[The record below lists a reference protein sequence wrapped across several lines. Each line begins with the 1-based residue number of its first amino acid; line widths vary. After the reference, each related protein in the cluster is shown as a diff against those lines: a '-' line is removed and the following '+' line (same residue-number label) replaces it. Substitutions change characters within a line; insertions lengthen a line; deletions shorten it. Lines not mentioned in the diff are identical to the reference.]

1 MLVDVPCTGSGTWRR
16 NPDGRWTLRP
26 EDLAELVPKQAAI
39 LDAASR
45 LVKPGGGLI
54 YATCSVLPAE
64 NERQIEGF
72 LERHPDFAIV
82 PVADIWR
89 DALASEP
96 PPEVAAGPY
105 MRLSPLR
112 HGTDGFFA
120 ATLVRKEAAPKATE
134 AKADEEA
141 A

>member
-1 MLVDVPCTGSGTWRR
+1 
-16 NPDGRWTLRP
+16 
-26 EDLAELVPKQAAI
+26 VPKQAAI
-39 LDAASR
+39 LDAAAR
-45 LVKPGGGLI
+45 LVKPGGGLV

-72 LERHPDFAIV
+72 LERHADFAVV

-89 DALASEP
+89 DTLASEP
-96 PPEVAAGPY
+96 PTEVAAGPY

-120 ATLVRKEAAPKATE
+120 ATLVRKEAAPKETPKDMG
-134 AKADEEA
+134 AKAGEEA